1 MEERSSAH
9 YSTHGNIVYAYAG
22 GAGVCGVGVC
32 GYRINLHSSVPTLVA
47 NFNMLVK
54 SED

>member
-1 MEERSSAH
+1 MRMR
-9 YSTHGNIVYAYAG
+9 V
-22 GAGVCGVGVC
+22 VQVRVGVGVC